1 MLVKT
6 TSKGVVAILRTTP
19 ATVPASIV
27 DSSLFSWNIS
37 NLFKLSFATAKE
49 VNCEVPMK
57 ALGREVVAPRKKP
70 LSCKQER
77 KL

>member
-27 DSSLFSWNIS
+27 VINLFSWNTS
-37 NLFKLSFATAKE
+37 NLFKLSLATAKE
-49 VNCEVPMK
+49 VNWEVPMN
-57 ALGREVVAPRKKP
+57 ALGREVVAPLKKP
-70 LSCKQER
+70 LS
-77 KL
+77 

>member
-27 DSSLFSWNIS
+27 AASLCSWNNS
-37 NLFKLSFATAKE
+37 NLFKLSLATAKE

-57 ALGREVVAPRKKP
+57 ALGREVVAPLKNPR
-70 LSCKQER
+70 SCDR
-77 KL
+77 RR